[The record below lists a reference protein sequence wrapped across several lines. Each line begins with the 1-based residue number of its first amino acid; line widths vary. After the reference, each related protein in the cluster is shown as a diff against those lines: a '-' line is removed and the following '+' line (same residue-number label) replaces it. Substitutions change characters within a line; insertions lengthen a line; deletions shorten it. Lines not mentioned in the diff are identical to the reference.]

1 MMAGTA
7 RLRIA
12 AVVAASTCLVA
23 FAGLAGAASVEEA
36 PSEAGLEG
44 LAAAARAT
52 TDAGQTA
59 SLAAPHAVIESSH
72 RVDIGNLFVFGDSYS
87 RLKRKRFPNWAEQLQ
102 GGDYAGNLR
111 GFAISGAQAN
121 SASSIPFSREINN
134 WRNSRIPFRSGDATV
149 VYFGYNDIDSATTTF
164 NPSRAGY
171 NSGMQALVGKG
182 ANSGGRKI
190 YVVMP
195 HDWGSTPAYN
205 RTRQAGDLRAKTK
218 LWDSFVK
225 GLPSR
230 YANTVAVDLFT
241 PIDRVLAHPGQYGF
255 KNVKTADPGH
265 SATTALYD
273 DDYHF
278 GQHGQRI
285 IEQTM
290 LNYMSRSAEYV
301 NGLAMTGRLQ
311 SRRQEDVASG
321 LRRGL
326 AALDEA
332 QQPLGLAAFPVGES
346 ALPQTLQD
354 GDTSRAQFSQAFD
367 PDHRDGG
374 AGLNYALADGTM
386 FGMTFSSYDDATDN
400 QRRAGLATSS
410 VRSDAISFYLDQKL
424 GVFELGTDL
433 FYSKDHHQKLE
444 YDEVAGQHDRAGFDG
459 RTVSLSERLGY
470 PVHRQGMVLTPWA
483 GVSYQMQQVDG
494 FTIANPFVSD
504 QTYSGT
510 QVADTL
516 ASVGLDASLDP
527 IALGEGTSLTL
538 FGGLSYTHGLIQDDY
553 RVRIKEAA
561 FDNAQEET
569 IDRPQTRTLGLNL
582 GSSLHM
588 GNDFSLDAGL
598 GVDHDLATGT
608 AEAGRIGITYRFF

>member
-1 MMAGTA
+1 MHP
-7 RLRIA
+7 I
-12 AVVAASTCLVA
+12 
-23 FAGLAGAASVEEA
+23 
-36 PSEAGLEG
+36 EAGLEG
-44 LAAAARAT
+44 LAAAARAD

-59 SLAAPHAVIESSH
+59 SVAAPRAVIESGS

-102 GGDYAGNLR
+102 GGGYAGNLR

-121 SASSIPFSREINN
+121 SASSIPFSREISK
-134 WRNSRIPFRSGDATV
+134 WRNSGIPFRSSDATV

-171 NSGMQALVGKG
+171 TSGMQALVAKG
-182 ANSGGRKI
+182 ANDAGRKI

-195 HDWGSTPAYN
+195 HDWGSVPAYN
-205 RTRQAGDLRAKTK
+205 RTGKAGDLRAKTK

-225 GLPSR
+225 SLPNK

-241 PIDRVLAHPGQYGF
+241 PIDRVLADPGQYGF
-255 KNVKTADPGH
+255 NNVKTADPGH

-278 GQHGQRI
+278 GQHGQKI

-290 LNYMSRSAEYV
+290 LNYMSRSAEYA
-301 NGLAMTGRLQ
+301 NGLAMTAKLQ
-311 SRRQEDVASG
+311 SRRQGDVADG
-321 LRRGL
+321 LALGL
-326 AALDEA
+326 AALDEEQA
-332 QQPLGLAAFPVGES
+332 LGVTAFPVGIS
-346 ALPQTLQD
+346 ALPQAPQD
-354 GDTSRAQFSQAFD
+354 GDRSRAQFSQAFN
-367 PDHRDGG
+367 PDQRDGG
-374 AGLNYALADGTM
+374 AGLNYALPDGTM
-386 FGMTFSSYDDATDN
+386 FGMTFSSYDDATDD

-424 GVFELGTDL
+424 GAFEVGTDL
-433 FYSKDHHQKLE
+433 FYSKDRHQKVE

-470 PVHRQGMVLTPWA
+470 PVRHQGMVLTPWA

-504 QTYSGT
+504 QTYSDT

-516 ASVGLDASLDP
+516 ASIGLDARLDP
-527 IALGEGTSLTL
+527 IALGEGANLTL

-553 RVRIKEAA
+553 KVKIKEAA
-561 FDNAQEET
+561 FDNVQEET
-569 IDRPQTRTLGLNL
+569 IDRPQTRTIGLNL
-582 GSSLHM
+582 GGSLHM
-588 GNDFSLDAGL
+588 GNDLSLDAGV
-598 GVDHDLATGT
+598 GIDHDLATGT
-608 AEAGRIGITYRFF
+608 AEAGRVGVTYRFF